1 MYTARQAVR
10 IITTLLYTDTTEI
23 VCNLFKRAGTLG
35 LLGTKALVSVDLYHY
50 NIIPKLP

>member
-1 MYTARQAVR
+1 MCTARQAVR